1 MENIIFSTADAGP
14 RLETLTDKLSL
25 EELSS
30 FVEEFNGDA
39 NISEA
44 NISEANIYD
53 LETYYKSTYNVK
65 SLQQIV
71 QYYNIPKKNMI
82 KDEMIQRLV
91 FFEME
96 PENRN
101 LVINRMRLWQNI
113 NELKKDTFF
122 SKYINFTI

>member
-39 NISEA
+39 NIRES
-44 NISEANIYD
+44 NIYD

-65 SLQQIV
+65 SLQQIL
-71 QYYNIPKKNMI
+71 QYYNIPKKNMV

>member
-44 NISEANIYD
+44 TIYD

-65 SLQQIV
+65 SLQQIL
-71 QYYNIPKKNMI
+71 QYYNIPKKNMV

>member
-44 NISEANIYD
+44 TIYD

-65 SLQQIV
+65 SLQQIL
-71 QYYNIPKKNMI
+71 QYYNIPKKI
-82 KDEMIQRLV
+82 
-91 FFEME
+91 
-96 PENRN
+96 
-101 LVINRMRLWQNI
+101 W
-113 NELKKDTFF
+113 
-122 SKYINFTI
+122 SKMK

>member
-1 MENIIFSTADAGP
+1 MENIIFSTADAVP

-39 NISEA
+39 NIRES
-44 NISEANIYD
+44 NIYD

-65 SLQQIV
+65 SLQQIL
-71 QYYNIPKKNMI
+71 QYYNIPKKNMV

-101 LVINRMRLWQNI
+101 IVIHRMRLWQNI

>member
-44 NISEANIYD
+44 TIYD

-65 SLQQIV
+65 SLQQIL
-71 QYYNIPKKNMI
+71 QYYNIPKKNMV
-82 KDEMIQRLV
+82 KDG
-91 FFEME
+91 
-96 PENRN
+96 
-101 LVINRMRLWQNI
+101 
-113 NELKKDTFF
+113 
-122 SKYINFTI
+122 

>member
-30 FVEEFNGDA
+30 FVEEFNG
-39 NISEA
+39 
-44 NISEANIYD
+44 EANIYD
-53 LETYYKSTYNVK
+53 LENYYKSTYNVK
-65 SLQQIV
+65 SLQQIL
-71 QYYNIPKKNMI
+71 QYYNIPKKNMV

-96 PENRN
+96 PENHN
-101 LVINRMRLWQNI
+101 IVIHRMRLWQNI

>member
-65 SLQQIV
+65 SLQQIL
-71 QYYNIPKKNMI
+71 QYYNIPKKI
-82 KDEMIQRLV
+82 
-91 FFEME
+91 
-96 PENRN
+96 
-101 LVINRMRLWQNI
+101 W
-113 NELKKDTFF
+113 
-122 SKYINFTI
+122 SKMK

>member
-39 NISEA
+39 NIRES
-44 NISEANIYD
+44 NIYD

-65 SLQQIV
+65 SLQQIL
-71 QYYNIPKKNMI
+71 QYYNIPKKNMV

-96 PENRN
+96 PENHN
-101 LVINRMRLWQNI
+101 IVIHRMRLWQNI